1 MSASDRGRWLAP
13 LLVCHYCGLAQ
24 VQRALPAPGIV
35 LCARCGAV
43 LRRVVPGSVTRAV
56 HLYLAALVL
65 FVTANL
71 HPFLAFGL
79 EGRGQVVVLASGI
92 ARLWRDGMP
101 LLAGIVSGASLLFP
115 AAKMLATLWAL
126 GPLLLGLRLPG
137 QVLALRLA
145 DELRAWAMLDVFLLA
160 VIVAWVKLADL
171 ATLEPGPGLWTFL
184 GALLLAT
191 AADATLDRHDVWERF
206 GPQTTLARIDPSG
219 GRPVGCRACG
229 QVTVLGPRRRWA
241 RCPRCGGPVRRPDP
255 GAIGRAWALLS
266 AAMAFYLP
274 ANLLPVVTVTS
285 LGRAEPSTILG
296 GVALLLQL
304 HMYPVAAVV
313 FTASVLVPIFKFLA
327 LGLLLATAQ
336 RGLSLRRR
344 ERTLIYRAVEFVGRW
359 SMVDVFVVALL
370 VALVDMGALATI
382 EAGAGITAFAA
393 TVILTMLA
401 SASFDPRLIWQNRPT
416 SGRQGHSAELASR

>member
-1 MSASDRGRWLAP
+1 MSAPDRGRWLAP
-13 LLVCHYCGLAQ
+13 LLVCHDCGLAQ
-24 VQRALPAPGIV
+24 VQGALPAPGLV

-43 LRRVVPGSVTRAV
+43 LRRVAPGSVRRAV

-71 HPFLAFGL
+71 HPFLAFGF
-79 EGRGQVVVLASGI
+79 EGRGQVVVLASGV
-92 ARLWRDGMP
+92 ARLWREGMP
-101 LLAGIVSGASLLFP
+101 LLATIVAGASLLFP

-126 GPLLLGLRLPG
+126 GPLLFRLRLPG
-137 QVLALRLA
+137 QVFALGLA
-145 DELRAWAMLDVFLLA
+145 DRLRAWAMLDVFLLA

-191 AADATLDRHDVWERF
+191 AADATLDHHDVWERF
-206 GPQTTLARIDPSG
+206 GPQATLARIDPRA
-219 GRPVGCRACG
+219 GRPVGCRTCG
-229 QVTVLGPRRRWA
+229 QVAVLRRGRERA
-241 RCPRCGGPVRRPDP
+241 RCPRCGGPIHLPDP
-255 GAIGRAWALLS
+255 GAIGRAWALLL

-274 ANLLPVVTVTS
+274 ANLLPVMTVTS

-296 GVALLLQL
+296 GVVLLIRL

-327 LGLLLATAQ
+327 LGLLLVTAR
-336 RGLSLRRR
+336 RGLSRRR
-344 ERTLIYRAVEFVGRW
+344 YERTVLYRVVEFVGRW

-401 SASFDPRLIWQNRPT
+401 SASFDPRLVWQER
-416 SGRQGHSAELASR
+416 R

>member
-1 MSASDRGRWLAP
+1 MSAPDRGRWLAP
-13 LLVCHYCGLAQ
+13 LLVCHECGLAQ
-24 VQRALPAPGIV
+24 IQRALPAPGLV
-35 LCARCGAV
+35 LCARCRAV

-79 EGRGQVVVLASGI
+79 EGRGQVVVLASGV
-92 ARLWRDGMP
+92 ARLWREGMP
-101 LLAGIVSGASLLFP
+101 LLACIVLGASLLFP

-126 GPLLLGLRLPG
+126 GPLLMRLRLPG
-137 QVLALRLA
+137 QVFALRLA

-171 ATLEPGPGLWTFL
+171 ATLEPGPGLWAFL
-184 GALLLAT
+184 AALLLAT
-191 AADATLDRHDVWERF
+191 AADATLDHHDVWERF
-206 GPQTTLARIDPSG
+206 GPQATLARIDPRA

-229 QVTVLGPRRRWA
+229 QVTVLRRGRKRA
-241 RCPRCGGPVRRPDP
+241 SCPRCGGPVHLPDRE
-255 GAIGRAWALLS
+255 AIARAWAFLL
-266 AAMAFYLP
+266 AALAFYLP
-274 ANLLPVVTVTS
+274 ANLLPVMTVTS
-285 LGRAEPSTILG
+285 LGRAEPTTILG
-296 GVALLLQL
+296 GVVLLIRL

-327 LGLLLATAQ
+327 LGLLLVTGR
-336 RGLSLRRR
+336 RGIPWRRQ
-344 ERTLIYRAVEFVGRW
+344 ERTLLYRAVEFVGRW

-382 EAGAGITAFAA
+382 EAGAGITAFAS

-401 SASFDPRLIWQNRPT
+401 SASFDPRLIWQERPPIGQERIPAGQA
-416 SGRQGHSAELASR
+416 GR